1 MGSVEK
7 RNVTSGLLQQIGT
20 TKGTLIKHMRFVFAA
35 YRHIYRPAAELV
47 QSNAASRLQIG
58 LR

>member
-7 RNVTSGLLQQIGT
+7 RRVTSGLLQQIGT

-35 YRHIYRPAAELV
+35 YRHIYSPDAQLFP
-47 QSNAASRLQIG
+47 SNAASPVQIG